1 MRMRLED
8 WDGRWDEDRDGD
20 EDRAWD
26 GDEDGDGDREVRYRW
41 GQ

>member
-1 MRMRLED
+1 MRLED
-8 WDGRWDEDRDGD
+8 WDEDRDGD
-20 EDRAWD
+20 EDRTWG